1 MLIKENDMTNVI
13 SIKMKPRLCKHV
25 SKAMN
30 AVYSYTLGAIA
41 DEQDRVDTE
50 YDAAVKILARLGH
63 QLEDPTEFIADMNA
77 HLRET
82 INSINGE

>member
-1 MLIKENDMTNVI
+1 MTNVI
-13 SIKMKPRLCKHV
+13 NIKPKPRLCRHV
-25 SKAMN
+25 SKAMG
-30 AVYSYTLGAIA
+30 AVYAYTLAAIS

-63 QLEDPTEFIADMNA
+63 QLADPTEFIADMNA
-77 HLRET
+77 HLREN